1 MGQSAASIHTEFKFF
16 LLHLG
21 GVKILFCGRKCM
33 SLEGRI
39 FENELMRAAMDTAR
53 IGLCVIAADG
63 RILVLGGD
71 VEVKLGVPQGIL
83 VGQHFR
89 HLLAT
94 SGLVLRAGADLLS
107 LDASEI
113 SVEAR
118 LSRQDGSMAIL
129 MFQARTLAHGA
140 EDRYRVLTIIDITD
154 FGITRDR
161 FLDLRRQLDAL
172 NSAVVISDAKRPD
185 MPIVYVNKRFEQMT
199 GYAAE
204 YAIGRNCRFLQGADR
219 EQPGV
224 HKLVEAIKRR
234 QSCQVML
241 NNYRRDG
248 SLFFN
253 ELFIS
258 PVFDESGDLTHYIG
272 LQRQCNE
279 RTTPSDIHDTLS

>member
-1 MGQSAASIHTEFKFF
+1 
-16 LLHLG
+16 
-21 GVKILFCGRKCM
+21 M
-33 SLEGRI
+33 SLEGRV

-53 IGLCVIAADG
+53 IGLCVVAADG
-63 RILVLGGD
+63 RIIVIGGD
-71 VEVKLGVPQGIL
+71 VETKLGISKGAL
-83 VGQHFR
+83 VGQHFK

-107 LDASEI
+107 LDASET

-118 LSRQDGSMAIL
+118 LSRHDGSAAIL
-129 MFQARTLAHGA
+129 MFQARTLAHGPG
-140 EDRYRVLTIIDITD
+140 DRYRVLTIIDITD

-185 MPIVYVNKRFEQMT
+185 MPIVFVNKRFEQMT

-204 YAIGRNCRFLQGADR
+204 YAIGKNCRFLQGEDR

-224 HKLVEAIKRR
+224 RKLVEAIKRR
-234 QSCQVML
+234 QSCQVVL

-248 SLFFN
+248 ALFLN

-258 PVFDESGDLTHYIG
+258 PVFDELGDLTHYIG

-279 RTTPSDIHDTLS
+279 RTMPSDVHDTLS